1 MMNPEANQ
9 TWVDLPG
16 VFNCW
21 NLGGIREISQQGA
34 DPCSISRCKMV
45 APENK
50 VAEKMSGKYHRLLKL
65 KMGKI

>member
-34 DPCSISRCKMV
+34 DPCSISMCKMV

>member
-1 MMNPEANQ
+1 MVNPEANQ

-21 NLGGIREISQQGA
+21 NLRSIREISQQGA
-34 DPCSISRCKMV
+34 DPISMCKMV
-45 APENK
+45 TPENK
-50 VAEKMSGKYHRLLKL
+50 VAEKKSGKYHRLLKL